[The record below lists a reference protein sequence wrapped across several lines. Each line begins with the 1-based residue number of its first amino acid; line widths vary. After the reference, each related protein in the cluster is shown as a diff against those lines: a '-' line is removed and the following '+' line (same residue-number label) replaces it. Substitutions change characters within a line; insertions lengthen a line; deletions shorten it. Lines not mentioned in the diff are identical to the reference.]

1 MSKTSSTPAP
11 AKKTVQ
17 TKKAAPV
24 KKEAQKVEE
33 VPVEEVPV
41 EETPVEESPVEDST
55 PKESV
60 ESRLKEALLFIDNQ
74 MKELKSF
81 KTTIKSLITDYQK
94 EVRENKNKKK
104 RVRSTKPQ
112 TPHGFTKP
120 VHISADLCAFLKVDK
135 ETTIARP
142 SVTSKIAQYVREN
155 ELYESS
161 NKSIFKPDATLKKI
175 LGEPL
180 YPVEP
185 KKPELGLGY
194 GYKNLQKYLSPH
206 FLKA

>member
-17 TKKAAPV
+17 TKKVAPV

-33 VPVEEVPV
+33 VPVVEETPVEEVPV
-41 EETPVEESPVEDST
+41 EETET

-142 SVTSKIAQYVREN
+142 SVTSKIAEYVREH
-155 ELYESS
+155 ELYDAS